1 MAATCVIAR
10 IFQQQPECSALF
22 SFLTGRAFLLRPPST
37 LPKNGVSCSR
47 ECRFSPHTGGQAGG
61 YGKAPPN
68 YICNRC
74 NIPGHWKRDCPTK
87 DDPAYDPKKA
97 PVGIPM
103 SRTRVITEEQAA
115 ASTEGVM
122 QLQDG
127 RFVQC
132 MPSEY
137 VQSLVVRPLISF
149 VISFVSISLCCV
161 QNSFCEEQCVCG
173 DSIQHAVLT
182 GPRPPPMPLD
192 SIYMLHE
199 HLFVK
204 CENTIR
210 LSFCA

>member
-97 PVGIPM
+97 PV
-103 SRTRVITEEQAA
+103 
-115 ASTEGVM
+115 
-122 QLQDG
+122 
-127 RFVQC
+127 
-132 MPSEY
+132 
-137 VQSLVVRPLISF
+137 
-149 VISFVSISLCCV
+149 
-161 QNSFCEEQCVCG
+161 VCPAG
-173 DSIQHAVLT
+173 A
-182 GPRPPPMPLD
+182 
-192 SIYMLHE
+192 
-199 HLFVK
+199 
-204 CENTIR
+204 
-210 LSFCA
+210 

>member
-1 MAATCVIAR
+1 M
-10 IFQQQPECSALF
+10 
-22 SFLTGRAFLLRPPST
+22 
-37 LPKNGVSCSR
+37 
-47 ECRFSPHTGGQAGG
+47 
-61 YGKAPPN
+61 
-68 YICNRC
+68 
-74 NIPGHWKRDCPTK
+74 
-87 DDPAYDPKKA
+87 
-97 PVGIPM
+97 GIPM

-149 VISFVSISLCCV
+149 VISFVVSISLCCA
-161 QNSFCEEQCVCG
+161 QNSFCEKQCVCG

-182 GPRPPPMPLD
+182 GPCPPSMPLD

-204 CENTIR
+204 CENTIC
-210 LSFCA
+210 LCFGA